1 MAHNPVVGTGLSI
14 PLTATSS
21 ATTSF
26 AIESQYVRL
35 TPVAGIGSVSR
46 ASYGAHIVVSQT
58 TSSPSAAATDY
69 YIPANTSET
78 LSMQRYSCKI
88 IGITST
94 TAVGSGSTYFTQL
107 TCPEG
112 QQVPFSIGN
121 YVTLKNCN
129 VAGFNTSIVHSRVVD
144 INTTAGLDGSFQ
156 TKMTVDA
163 NCSLIV
169 GFDEDADVPGGKGFN
184 DTTLYSSARVAARSD
199 GGAGGLHIIQV
210 QTTGE
215 A

>member
-1 MAHNPVVGTGLSI
+1 MAHNPVVGTGKSI
-14 PLTATSS
+14 ATALAS
-21 ATTSF
+21 AASTSF

-35 TPVAGIGSVSR
+35 TPVTE
-46 ASYGAHIVVSQT
+46 GANVVVSQT
-58 TSSPSAAATDY
+58 VNKPSAAATDY
-69 YIPANTSET
+69 YIPAGTSET

-94 TAVGSGSTYFTQL
+94 TAVGAASTYFTQL

-129 VAGFNTSIVHSRVVD
+129 VAGFNTITHARVTNV
-144 INTTAGLDGSFQ
+144 NTSAGLDGSFQ
-156 TKMTVDA
+156 TKLTVDA
-163 NCSLIV
+163 DTYSS
-169 GFDEDADVPGGKGFN
+169 GTFDEDTDVPGGKGFN

-210 QTTGE
+210 QTTG
-215 A
+215 AA

>member
-26 AIESQYVRL
+26 VVESQYVRL
-35 TPVAGIGSVSR
+35 TPVAGITSVSR
-46 ASYGAHIVVSQT
+46 ASHGAHIVVSQT

-129 VAGFNTSIVHSRVVD
+129 VAGFNTITHARVTNVD
-144 INTTAGLDGSFQ
+144 TTAGLDGSFQ
-156 TKMTVDA
+156 TKLTVDA
-163 NCSLIV
+163 DTYSS
-169 GFDEDADVPGGKGFN
+169 GTFDEDADVPGGKGFN
-184 DTTLYSSARVAARSD
+184 DTTLYSSARIAARTD
-199 GGAGGLHIIQV
+199 EGAGGLHIIQV
-210 QTTGE
+210 QTTG
-215 A
+215 AA

>member
-1 MAHNPVVGTGLSI
+1 MAHNPVVGTGKSI
-14 PLTATSS
+14 ATALAS
-21 ATTSF
+21 AASTSF

-35 TPVAGIGSVSR
+35 TPVTE
-46 ASYGAHIVVSQT
+46 GANVVVSQT
-58 TSSPSAAATDY
+58 VNKPSAAATDY
-69 YIPANTSET
+69 YIPAGTSAT

-88 IGITST
+88 VGITTAASTSAAT
-94 TAVGSGSTYFTQL
+94 TAFTQL

-163 NCSLIV
+163 NCNLIV

>member
-1 MAHNPVVGTGLSI
+1 MAHNPIVGTGKSI
-14 PLTATSS
+14 ATALASVAS
-21 ATTSF
+21 TSF
-26 AIESQYVRL
+26 VIESQYVRL
-35 TPVAGIGSVSR
+35 TPVTE
-46 ASYGAHIVVSQT
+46 GANVVVSQT

-69 YIPANTSET
+69 YIPAGTSAT

-88 IGITST
+88 VGITTAASTSAAT
-94 TAVGSGSTYFTQL
+94 TAFTQL

>member
-1 MAHNPVVGTGLSI
+1 MAHNPVVGTGKSI
-14 PLTATSS
+14 ATALAS
-21 ATTSF
+21 AASTSF

-35 TPVAGIGSVSR
+35 TPVTE
-46 ASYGAHIVVSQT
+46 GANVVVSQT
-58 TSSPSAAATDY
+58 VNKPSAAATDY
-69 YIPANTSET
+69 YIPAGTSET

-129 VAGFNTSIVHSRVVD
+129 VAGFNTITHARVTNVD
-144 INTTAGLDGSFQ
+144 TTAGLDGSFQ
-156 TKMTVDA
+156 TKLTVDA
-163 NCSLIV
+163 DTYSS
-169 GFDEDADVPGGKGFN
+169 GTFDEDADVPGGKGFN
-184 DTTLYSSARVAARSD
+184 DTTLYSSARIAARTD
-199 GGAGGLHIIQV
+199 EGAGVLHIIQV
-210 QTTGE
+210 QTTG
-215 A
+215 AA

>member
-1 MAHNPVVGTGLSI
+1 MAHNPVVGTGKSI
-14 PLTATSS
+14 ATALAS
-21 ATTSF
+21 AASTSF

-35 TPVAGIGSVSR
+35 TPVTE
-46 ASYGAHIVVSQT
+46 GANVVVSQT
-58 TSSPSAAATDY
+58 VNKPSAAATDY
-69 YIPANTSET
+69 YIPAGTSET

-94 TAVGSGSTYFTQL
+94 TAVGAASTYFTQL

-129 VAGFNTSIVHSRVVD
+129 VAGFNTITHARVTNV
-144 INTTAGLDGSFQ
+144 NTTAGLDGSFQ
-156 TKMTVDA
+156 TKLTVDA
-163 NCSLIV
+163 DTYSS
-169 GFDEDADVPGGKGFN
+169 GTFDEDADVPGGKGFN

>member
-1 MAHNPVVGTGLSI
+1 MAHNPVVGTGKSI
-14 PLTATSS
+14 ATALAS
-21 ATTSF
+21 AASTSF

-35 TPVAGIGSVSR
+35 TPVTE
-46 ASYGAHIVVSQT
+46 GANVVVSQT
-58 TSSPSAAATDY
+58 VNKPSAAATDY
-69 YIPANTSET
+69 YIPAGTSET

-88 IGITST
+88 VGITTAASTSAAT
-94 TAVGSGSTYFTQL
+94 TAFTQL

>member
-14 PLTATSS
+14 PLTAISS

-26 AIESQYVRL
+26 VVESQYVRL
-35 TPVAGIGSVSR
+35 TPVAGITSVSR
-46 ASYGAHIVVSQT
+46 ASHGAHVVVSQT

-88 IGITST
+88 VGITTAASTSAAT
-94 TAVGSGSTYFTQL
+94 TAFTQL

-129 VAGFNTSIVHSRVVD
+129 VAGFNTITHARVTNVD
-144 INTTAGLDGSFQ
+144 TTAGLDGSFQ
-156 TKMTVDA
+156 TKLTVDA
-163 NCSLIV
+163 DTYSS
-169 GFDEDADVPGGKGFN
+169 GTFDEDADVPGGKGFN
-184 DTTLYSSARVAARSD
+184 DTTLYSSARIAARTD
-199 GGAGGLHIIQV
+199 EGAGGLHIIQV
-210 QTTGE
+210 QTTG
-215 A
+215 AA

>member
-1 MAHNPVVGTGLSI
+1 MAHNPVVGTGKSI
-14 PLTATSS
+14 ATALAS
-21 ATTSF
+21 AASTSF

-35 TPVAGIGSVSR
+35 TPVTE
-46 ASYGAHIVVSQT
+46 GAHVVVSQT

-129 VAGFNTSIVHSRVVD
+129 VAGFNTITHARVTNVD
-144 INTTAGLDGSFQ
+144 TTAGLDGSFQ
-156 TKMTVDA
+156 TKLTVDA
-163 NCSLIV
+163 DTYSS
-169 GFDEDADVPGGKGFN
+169 GTFDEDADVPGGKGFN
-184 DTTLYSSARVAARSD
+184 DTTLYSSARIAARTD
-199 GGAGGLHIIQV
+199 EGAGGLHIIQV
-210 QTTGE
+210 QTTG
-215 A
+215 AA

>member
-26 AIESQYVRL
+26 VVESQYVRL
-35 TPVAGIGSVSR
+35 TPVAGITSVSR
-46 ASYGAHIVVSQT
+46 ASHGAHIVVSQT

-88 IGITST
+88 VGITTAASTSAAT
-94 TAVGSGSTYFTQL
+94 TAFTQL

-129 VAGFNTSIVHSRVVD
+129 VAGFNTSIVHSRVISVD
-144 INTTAGLDGSFQ
+144 TNAGVDGSFQ
-156 TKMTVDA
+156 TKLTVDA
-163 NCSLIV
+163 NCNLIV
-169 GFDEDADVPGGKGFN
+169 GFDEDSDVPGGKGFN
-184 DTTLYSSARVAARSD
+184 DTTLYSSARIAARTD
-199 GGAGGLHIIQV
+199 EGAGGLHIIQV

>member
-1 MAHNPVVGTGLSI
+1 MAHNPVVGTGKSI
-14 PLTATSS
+14 ATALAS
-21 ATTSF
+21 AASTSF

-35 TPVAGIGSVSR
+35 TPVTE
-46 ASYGAHIVVSQT
+46 GANVVVSQT
-58 TSSPSAAATDY
+58 VNKPSAAATDY
-69 YIPANTSET
+69 YIPAGTSET

-129 VAGFNTSIVHSRVVD
+129 VAGFNTITHARVTNV
-144 INTTAGLDGSFQ
+144 NTTSGLDGSFQ
-156 TKMTVDA
+156 TKLTVDA
-163 NCSLIV
+163 DTYSS
-169 GFDEDADVPGGKGFN
+169 GTFDEDTDVPGGKGFN

-210 QTTGE
+210 QTTGD

>member
-1 MAHNPVVGTGLSI
+1 MAHNPVVGTGKSI
-14 PLTATSS
+14 ATALAS
-21 ATTSF
+21 AASTSF

-35 TPVAGIGSVSR
+35 TPVTE
-46 ASYGAHIVVSQT
+46 GANVVVSQT
-58 TSSPSAAATDY
+58 VNKPSAAATDY
-69 YIPANTSET
+69 YIPAGTSET

-94 TAVGSGSTYFTQL
+94 TAVGAASTYFTQL

-129 VAGFNTSIVHSRVVD
+129 VAGFNTITHARVTNVD
-144 INTTAGLDGSFQ
+144 TTAGLDGSFQ
-156 TKMTVDA
+156 TKLTVDA
-163 NCSLIV
+163 DTYSS
-169 GFDEDADVPGGKGFN
+169 GTFDEDADVPGGKGFN
-184 DTTLYSSARVAARSD
+184 DTTLYSSARIAARTD
-199 GGAGGLHIIQV
+199 EGAGGLHIIQV

>member
-1 MAHNPVVGTGLSI
+1 MAHNPVVGTGKSI
-14 PLTATSS
+14 ATALAS
-21 ATTSF
+21 AASTSF

-35 TPVAGIGSVSR
+35 TPVTE
-46 ASYGAHIVVSQT
+46 GANVVVSQT
-58 TSSPSAAATDY
+58 VNKPSAAATDY
-69 YIPANTSET
+69 YIPAGTSET

-88 IGITST
+88 VGITTAASTSAAT
-94 TAVGSGSTYFTQL
+94 TAFTQL

-169 GFDEDADVPGGKGFN
+169 GFDEDTDVPGGKGFN

>member
-1 MAHNPVVGTGLSI
+1 MAHNPVVGTGKSI
-14 PLTATSS
+14 ATALAS
-21 ATTSF
+21 AASTSF

-35 TPVAGIGSVSR
+35 TPVTE
-46 ASYGAHIVVSQT
+46 GANVVVSQT
-58 TSSPSAAATDY
+58 VNKPSAAATDY
-69 YIPANTSET
+69 YIPAGTSET

-94 TAVGSGSTYFTQL
+94 TAVGAASTYFTQL

-199 GGAGGLHIIQV
+199 GGVGGLHIIQV

>member
-1 MAHNPVVGTGLSI
+1 MAHNPVVGTGKSI
-14 PLTATSS
+14 ATALAS
-21 ATTSF
+21 AASTSF

-35 TPVAGIGSVSR
+35 TPVTE
-46 ASYGAHIVVSQT
+46 GAHVVVSQT

-69 YIPANTSET
+69 YIPAGTSET

-88 IGITST
+88 VGITTAASTSAAT
-94 TAVGSGSTYFTQL
+94 TAFTQL

-210 QTTGE
+210 QTTGD

>member
-1 MAHNPVVGTGLSI
+1 MAHNPVVGTGKSI
-14 PLTATSS
+14 ATALAS
-21 ATTSF
+21 AASTSF

-35 TPVAGIGSVSR
+35 TPVTE
-46 ASYGAHIVVSQT
+46 GANVVVSQT
-58 TSSPSAAATDY
+58 VNKPSAAATDY
-69 YIPANTSET
+69 YIPAGTSET

-129 VAGFNTSIVHSRVVD
+129 VAGFNTITHARVTNVD
-144 INTTAGLDGSFQ
+144 TTAGLDGSFQ
-156 TKMTVDA
+156 TKLTVDA
-163 NCSLIV
+163 DTYSS
-169 GFDEDADVPGGKGFN
+169 GTFDEDADVPGGKGFN

>member
-1 MAHNPVVGTGLSI
+1 MAHNPVVGTGKSI
-14 PLTATSS
+14 ATALAS
-21 ATTSF
+21 AASTSF

-35 TPVAGIGSVSR
+35 TPVTE
-46 ASYGAHIVVSQT
+46 GANVVVSQT
-58 TSSPSAAATDY
+58 VNKPSAAATDY
-69 YIPANTSET
+69 YIPAGTSET

-94 TAVGSGSTYFTQL
+94 TAVGAASTYFTQL

-129 VAGFNTSIVHSRVVD
+129 VAGFNTITHARVTNV
-144 INTTAGLDGSFQ
+144 NTSAGLDGSFQ
-156 TKMTVDA
+156 TKLTVDA
-163 NCSLIV
+163 DTYSS
-169 GFDEDADVPGGKGFN
+169 GTFDEDTDVPGGKGFN

>member
-1 MAHNPVVGTGLSI
+1 MAHNPVVGTGKSI
-14 PLTATSS
+14 ATALAS
-21 ATTSF
+21 AASTSF

-35 TPVAGIGSVSR
+35 TPVIE
-46 ASYGAHIVVSQT
+46 GAHVVVSQT
-58 TSSPSAAATDY
+58 TNNPTAAATDY
-69 YIPANTSET
+69 YIPAGTSET

-94 TAVGSGSTYFTQL
+94 TAVGAASTYFTQL

-129 VAGFNTSIVHSRVVD
+129 VAGFNTITHARVTNV
-144 INTTAGLDGSFQ
+144 NTSSGLDGSFQ
-156 TKMTVDA
+156 TKLTVDA
-163 NCSLIV
+163 NCNLIV

-210 QTTGE
+210 QTTG
-215 A
+215 AA

>member
-1 MAHNPVVGTGLSI
+1 MAHNPVVGTGKSI
-14 PLTATSS
+14 ATALAS
-21 ATTSF
+21 AASTSF

-35 TPVAGIGSVSR
+35 TPVTE
-46 ASYGAHIVVSQT
+46 GAHVVVSQT

-69 YIPANTSET
+69 YIPAGTSAT

-88 IGITST
+88 VGITTAASTSAAT
-94 TAVGSGSTYFTQL
+94 TAFTQL

-112 QQVPFSIGN
+112 QQVPFSVGN

>member
-26 AIESQYVRL
+26 VVESQYVRL
-35 TPVAGIGSVSR
+35 TPVTGIASVSR

-129 VAGFNTSIVHSRVVD
+129 VAGFNTSIVHSRVISVD
-144 INTTAGLDGSFQ
+144 TNAGVDGSFQ
-156 TKMTVDA
+156 TKLTVDA
-163 NCSLIV
+163 NCNLIV
-169 GFDEDADVPGGKGFN
+169 GFDEDSDVPGGKGFN
-184 DTTLYSSARVAARSD
+184 DTTLYSSARIAARTD
-199 GGAGGLHIIQV
+199 EGAGGLHIIQV
-210 QTTGE
+210 QTTG
-215 A
+215 AA

>member
-1 MAHNPVVGTGLSI
+1 MAHNPVVGTGKSI
-14 PLTATSS
+14 ATALAS
-21 ATTSF
+21 AASTSF

-35 TPVAGIGSVSR
+35 TPVTE
-46 ASYGAHIVVSQT
+46 GAHVVVSQT

-69 YIPANTSET
+69 YIPAGTSAT

-88 IGITST
+88 VGITTAASTSAAT
-94 TAVGSGSTYFTQL
+94 TAFTQL

-121 YVTLKNCN
+121 YVTLTNCN

>member
-1 MAHNPVVGTGLSI
+1 MAHNPVVGTGKSI
-14 PLTATSS
+14 ATALAS
-21 ATTSF
+21 AASTSF

-35 TPVAGIGSVSR
+35 TPVTE
-46 ASYGAHIVVSQT
+46 GANVVVSQT
-58 TSSPSAAATDY
+58 VNKPSAAATDY
-69 YIPANTSET
+69 YIPAGTSET

-94 TAVGSGSTYFTQL
+94 TAVGAASTYFTQL

-129 VAGFNTSIVHSRVVD
+129 VAGFNTITHARVTNV
-144 INTTAGLDGSFQ
+144 NTSSGLDGSFQ
-156 TKMTVDA
+156 TKLTVDA
-163 NCSLIV
+163 DTYSS
-169 GFDEDADVPGGKGFN
+169 GTFDEDTDVPGGKGFN

>member
-1 MAHNPVVGTGLSI
+1 MAHNPVVGTGKSI
-14 PLTATSS
+14 ATALAS
-21 ATTSF
+21 AASTSF

-35 TPVAGIGSVSR
+35 TPVTE
-46 ASYGAHIVVSQT
+46 GAHVVVSQT

-69 YIPANTSET
+69 YIPAGTSAT

-88 IGITST
+88 VGITTAASTSAAT
-94 TAVGSGSTYFTQL
+94 TAFTQL

-199 GGAGGLHIIQV
+199 GGVGGLHIIQV

>member
-1 MAHNPVVGTGLSI
+1 MAHNPVVGTGKSI
-14 PLTATSS
+14 ATALAS
-21 ATTSF
+21 AASTSF

-35 TPVAGIGSVSR
+35 TPVTE
-46 ASYGAHIVVSQT
+46 GAHVVVSQT

-69 YIPANTSET
+69 YIPAGTSAT

-88 IGITST
+88 VGITTAASTSAAT
-94 TAVGSGSTYFTQL
+94 TAFTQL

-184 DTTLYSSARVAARSD
+184 DTTIYSSARVAARSD

>member
-1 MAHNPVVGTGLSI
+1 MAHNPVVGTGKSI
-14 PLTATSS
+14 ATALAS
-21 ATTSF
+21 AASTSF

-35 TPVAGIGSVSR
+35 TPVTE
-46 ASYGAHIVVSQT
+46 GAHVVVSQT
-58 TSSPSAAATDY
+58 TNKPSAAATDY
-69 YIPANTSET
+69 YIPAGTSET

-94 TAVGSGSTYFTQL
+94 TAVGAASTYFTQL

-129 VAGFNTSIVHSRVVD
+129 VAGFNTITHARVTNV
-144 INTTAGLDGSFQ
+144 NTSAGLDGSFQ
-156 TKMTVDA
+156 TKLTVDA
-163 NCSLIV
+163 DTYSS
-169 GFDEDADVPGGKGFN
+169 GTFDEDTDVPGGKGFN

-199 GGAGGLHIIQV
+199 GGAGGLHNIQV

>member
-1 MAHNPVVGTGLSI
+1 MAHNPVVGTGKSI
-14 PLTATSS
+14 ATALAS
-21 ATTSF
+21 AASTSF

-35 TPVAGIGSVSR
+35 TPVTE
-46 ASYGAHIVVSQT
+46 GANVVVSQT
-58 TSSPSAAATDY
+58 VNKPSAAATDY
-69 YIPANTSET
+69 YIPAGTSET

-94 TAVGSGSTYFTQL
+94 TAVGAASTYFTQL

-129 VAGFNTSIVHSRVVD
+129 VAGFNTITHARVTNV
-144 INTTAGLDGSFQ
+144 NTSAGLDGSFQ
-156 TKMTVDA
+156 TKLTVDA
-163 NCSLIV
+163 DTFSS
-169 GFDEDADVPGGKGFN
+169 GTFDEDADVPGGKGFN

>member
-1 MAHNPVVGTGLSI
+1 MAHNPVVGTGKSI
-14 PLTATSS
+14 ATALAS
-21 ATTSF
+21 AASTSF

-35 TPVAGIGSVSR
+35 TPVTE
-46 ASYGAHIVVSQT
+46 GANVVVSQT
-58 TSSPSAAATDY
+58 VNKPSAAATDY
-69 YIPANTSET
+69 YIPAGTSET

-94 TAVGSGSTYFTQL
+94 TAVGAASTYFTQL

-129 VAGFNTSIVHSRVVD
+129 VAGFNTITHARVTNV
-144 INTTAGLDGSFQ
+144 NTTAGLDGSFQ
-156 TKMTVDA
+156 TKLTVDA
-163 NCSLIV
+163 DTYSS
-169 GFDEDADVPGGKGFN
+169 GTFDEDTDVPGGKGFN

-210 QTTGE
+210 QTAGD

>member
-1 MAHNPVVGTGLSI
+1 
-14 PLTATSS
+14 
-21 ATTSF
+21 
-26 AIESQYVRL
+26 
-35 TPVAGIGSVSR
+35 
-46 ASYGAHIVVSQT
+46 
-58 TSSPSAAATDY
+58 
-69 YIPANTSET
+69 
-78 LSMQRYSCKI
+78 MQRYSCKI
-88 IGITST
+88 VGITTAASTSGAT
-94 TAVGSGSTYFTQL
+94 TAFTQL

>member
-1 MAHNPVVGTGLSI
+1 MAHNPVVGTGKSI
-14 PLTATSS
+14 ATALAS
-21 ATTSF
+21 AASTSF

-35 TPVAGIGSVSR
+35 TPVTE
-46 ASYGAHIVVSQT
+46 GANVVVSQT
-58 TSSPSAAATDY
+58 VNEPSAASTDY
-69 YIPANTSET
+69 YIPAGTSET

-94 TAVGSGSTYFTQL
+94 TAVGSGSTYFTELQ
-107 TCPEG
+107 CPEG
-112 QQVPFSIGN
+112 QTVPFSIGN

-129 VAGFNTSIVHSRVVD
+129 VSGFNTITHARVTDV
-144 INTTAGLDGSFQ
+144 NTTAGLDGSFQ
-156 TKMTVDA
+156 TKLTVDA
-163 NCSLIV
+163 DTYSS
-169 GFDEDADVPGGKGFN
+169 GTFDEDADVPGGKGFN

>member
-1 MAHNPVVGTGLSI
+1 MAHNPIVGTGKSI
-14 PLTATSS
+14 ATALASVAS
-21 ATTSF
+21 TSF
-26 AIESQYVRL
+26 VIESQYVRL
-35 TPVAGIGSVSR
+35 TPVTE
-46 ASYGAHIVVSQT
+46 GANVVVSQT

-69 YIPANTSET
+69 YIPAGTSAT

-88 IGITST
+88 VGITTAASTSAAT
-94 TAVGSGSTYFTQL
+94 TAFTQL

-169 GFDEDADVPGGKGFN
+169 GFDEDTDVPGGKGFN

>member
-1 MAHNPVVGTGLSI
+1 MAHNPVVGTGKSI
-14 PLTATSS
+14 ATALAS
-21 ATTSF
+21 AASTSF

-35 TPVAGIGSVSR
+35 TPVTE
-46 ASYGAHIVVSQT
+46 GANVVVSQT
-58 TSSPSAAATDY
+58 VNKPSAAATDY
-69 YIPANTSET
+69 YIPAGTSET

-94 TAVGSGSTYFTQL
+94 TAVGSGATYFTELQ
-107 TCPEG
+107 CPEG
-112 QQVPFSIGN
+112 QTVPFSIGN

-129 VAGFNTSIVHSRVVD
+129 VSGFNTITHARVTEV
-144 INTTAGLDGSFQ
+144 NTTAGLDGSFQ
-156 TKMTVDA
+156 TKLTVDA
-163 NCSLIV
+163 DTYSS
-169 GFDEDADVPGGKGFN
+169 GTFDEDADVPGGKGFN

>member
-1 MAHNPVVGTGLSI
+1 MAHNPVVGTGKSI
-14 PLTATSS
+14 ATALAS
-21 ATTSF
+21 AASTSF

-35 TPVAGIGSVSR
+35 TPVTE
-46 ASYGAHIVVSQT
+46 GANVVVSQT
-58 TSSPSAAATDY
+58 VNKPSAAATDY
-69 YIPANTSET
+69 YIPAGTSET

-129 VAGFNTSIVHSRVVD
+129 VAGFNTITHARVTNV
-144 INTTAGLDGSFQ
+144 NTSAGLDGSFQ
-156 TKMTVDA
+156 TKLTVDA
-163 NCSLIV
+163 DTYSS
-169 GFDEDADVPGGKGFN
+169 GTFDEDADVPGGKGFN